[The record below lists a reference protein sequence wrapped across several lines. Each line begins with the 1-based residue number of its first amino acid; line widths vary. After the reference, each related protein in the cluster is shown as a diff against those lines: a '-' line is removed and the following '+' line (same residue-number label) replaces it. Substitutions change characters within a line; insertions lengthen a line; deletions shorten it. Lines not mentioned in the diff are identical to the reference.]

1 MEDLFKFI
9 PIALWIL
16 YKIFGS
22 SKAKEQKPKR
32 RTNPQPKPAQSTPS
46 LEDILKE
53 LSGESSKEQRPIPA
67 PVAKATKME
76 RQSLAE
82 ERKRESI
89 NLVDHQYDFRPEYEH
104 HADTGESLQTIRK
117 EIEEVKGIT
126 LEEEVDNFDLR
137 KAIIAQT
144 ILTRPEY

>member
-9 PIALWIL
+9 PVALWIL

-22 SKAKEQKPKR
+22 SKSKEQKPKR
-32 RTNPQPKPAQSTPS
+32 RNNPQPKQAQPTTS

-53 LSGESSKEQRPIPA
+53 LSGESSKKQKPIPA
-67 PVAKATKME
+67 PVAKATKMK
-76 RQSLAE
+76 RSSLAE

-89 NLVDHQYDFRPEYEH
+89 KLVDHQYDFRPEYEH
-104 HADTGESLQTIRK
+104 HADTGESLQNIR
-117 EIEEVKGIT
+117 EGIEEVKGIT
-126 LEEEVDNFDLR
+126 LEEEVSNFDLR
-137 KAIIAQT
+137 QAVIAQT